1 MSSRGAS
8 GPIRMKLT
16 VHTFLTLDGV
26 MQAPGHPDE
35 DRSNGFDQGGWV
47 GPYADAEFGAIV
59 SSWFAHADEFL
70 LGRSTH
76 QDMQAYWSTVTDP
89 DDAIAVALNGLPKHV
104 PSSTITSSD
113 WAGTTIVTGDV
124 VEAATALK
132 ARPGRELQVHGSWQ
146 LVRTLHDAGL
156 VDTYRLVTFPVVLG
170 AGKRL
175 FADGAAPT
183 GFTVV
188 DTEVTSGG
196 LVHQVLE
203 PAGA

>member
-1 MSSRGAS
+1 
-8 GPIRMKLT
+8 MKLT
-16 VHTFLTLDGV
+16 VHTFLSLDGV
-26 MQAPGHPDE
+26 MQAPGRPDE

-59 SSWFAHADEFL
+59 NGWFIHADEFL

-76 QDMQAYWSTVTDP
+76 DDMQTYWSTVTDP
-89 DDAIAVALNGLPKHV
+89 GNPVAAALNGLPKHI
-104 PSSTITSSD
+104 PSSTITSSG
-113 WAGTTIVTGDV
+113 WANTTIITGDV
-124 VEAATALK
+124 VAAAKQLK
-132 ARPGRELQVHGSWQ
+132 AHPGRELQVHGSWQ

-170 AGKRL
+170 SGKRL
-175 FADGAAPT
+175 FAEGAAPS

-203 PAGA
+203 PVTGA